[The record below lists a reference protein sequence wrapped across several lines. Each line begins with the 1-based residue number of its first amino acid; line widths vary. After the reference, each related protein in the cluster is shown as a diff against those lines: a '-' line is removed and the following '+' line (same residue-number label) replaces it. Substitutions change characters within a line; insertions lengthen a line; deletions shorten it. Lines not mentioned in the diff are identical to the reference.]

1 MVAGASHRRA
11 AAFVAAVATLLVSAL
26 VGACA
31 PPPGPPYPDM
41 PPGRFSTTVHGLDD
55 LQVWWNEVYRV
66 AVGVDGAIVPLA
78 MDIAKP
84 PGLTGPA
91 PLVVV
96 IHGGGFAAGSRA
108 DQHEATASYA
118 RRGYVAATI
127 DYRVDPGASTS
138 EERYRNAALTAI
150 DDGMEAVRW
159 LKAHAGLFRI
169 DTTRIALVGSSA
181 GGAIALGVGSMDDA
195 TPDGPLA
202 AYDTDVA
209 AAVATGATLTPI
221 IGQDGVVFDPADA
234 PALMFHHVV
243 DDVTGYTAAYSYKT
257 CEGLVAASVPCR
269 FVSQPGRG
277 HTVSVSADGPEFEHE
292 IGPFL
297 WAQLH
302 LATVT

>member
-1 MVAGASHRRA
+1 
-11 AAFVAAVATLLVSAL
+11 
-26 VGACA
+26 
-31 PPPGPPYPDM
+31 M

-78 MDIAKP
+78 MDVAMP

-96 IHGGGFAAGSRA
+96 IHGGGFAGGSRA

-118 RRGYVAATI
+118 RRGFVAATI
-127 DYRVDPGASTS
+127 DYRVDPAASTS
-138 EERYRNAALTAI
+138 DQRYRDAALTAI

-169 DTTRIALVGSSA
+169 DTTASRWSA
-181 GGAIALGVGSMDDA
+181 ARPAAAIALGVGSMDDA

-209 AAVATGATLTPI
+209 ATVATGATLTADHRA
-221 IGQDGVVFDPADA
+221 GRRGVRPRRRPVADVPPRRRRRDRLHRGLLVHDVRGTRRGERPVPVRDP
-234 PALMFHHVV
+234 
-243 DDVTGYTAAYSYKT
+243 T
-257 CEGLVAASVPCR
+257 
-269 FVSQPGRG
+269 GRG
-277 HTVSVSADGPEFEHE
+277 HTVSISADGPEFEHE

-302 LATVT
+302 LARCLNVA